1 MGVFYRLTWVV
12 ENAASVNL
20 GYGAVAGWFEGG
32 GLEWVIRLASGCG
45 KEVNKLRWGCTGL
58 ICFIRLTLVGID
70 GLR

>member
-1 MGVFYRLTWVV
+1 MVQWQVGLRV
-12 ENAASVNL
+12 
-20 GYGAVAGWFEGG
+20 G